1 MTRDEIIEQLDGIV
15 GTYEILFG
23 HGVNSDIL
31 DADNI
36 EAIKEAISLLST
48 ERKKGEWIPVSERLP
63 ETNDDVLVY
72 DGADMFVAWYQL
84 NGMWQG
90 WNSHDNSFDKDT
102 PVIAWMPLPEPYMR
116 GKADETD
123 N

>member
-31 DADNI
+31 DADDI

-48 ERKKGEWIPVSERLP
+48 ERKKGNWTLYEKNRNWKVCSACGALRRAEGF
-63 ETNDDVLVY
+63 DDY
-72 DGADMFVAWYQL
+72 CSACGADMR
-84 NGMWQG
+84 G
-90 WNSHDNSFDKDT
+90 DT
-102 PVIAWMPLPEPYMR
+102 
-116 GKADETD
+116 
-123 N
+123 